1 MFSGRTFAALVVSVV
16 CATLV
21 GCDSKSK
28 TAEIQNQL
36 ANLTKSVSELVG
48 DSSTTKDAMDEFRK
62 LQQYEYKLQS
72 FPADTMPIELE
83 AALNRLGK
91 ERWEC
96 FHVDKRTATVLN
108 EPTDPARP
116 VRAEIVLFCKRRPE
130 TPLRFIPRGLISA
143 L

>member
-1 MFSGRTFAALVVSVV
+1 MQLLRIARISFVTLTLAAI
-16 CATLV
+16 T

-28 TAEIQNQL
+28 TAEIQNQI
-36 ANLTKSVSELVG
+36 ASLTKSVSELVG
-48 DSSTTKDAMDEFRK
+48 DSTTTKDAMEEFRK
-62 LQQYEYKLQS
+62 LQQFEYKLQS
-72 FPADTMPIELE
+72 FPADTLPIELE

-96 FHVDKRTATVLN
+96 FHVDKRVALA
-108 EPTDPARP
+108 ESKDGQPPRQ
-116 VRAEIVLFCKRRPE
+116 EIVLFCKRRPE

>member
-1 MFSGRTFAALVVSVV
+1 MSTRLTLILAAVFAALM
-16 CATLV
+16 

-36 ANLTKSVSELVG
+36 ANLTKSVSDLVG
-48 DSSTTKDAMDEFRK
+48 DSSTTKDAMEEFRK

-96 FHVDKRTATVLN
+96 FHVEKRMAAESK
-108 EPTDPARP
+108 EPTETARP
-116 VRAEIVLFCKRRPE
+116 LRTEIVLFCKRRPE
-130 TPLRFIPRGLISA
+130 TPLRFIPRGIISA